1 MVATTTTA
9 AIPPTEM
16 KAMVTGSTID
26 LIQSLRYYGP
36 KQLKVEYVPPLG
48 CKSDEVRL
56 KIAYCGICGS
66 DIHEYLGG
74 PIFPPK
80 AGHKHPYTGVQLPV
94 TLGHEFSG
102 TVIEVGSNVRN
113 FSVGQKVA
121 VIPSLDDRHYGAAAC
136 FACQSEKR
144 NLCEK
149 WATYGLNASGGGLAS
164 EIVVNSVSCI
174 ALPDNVS
181 LKSAALVEPLA
192 VAWHCIRLSGI
203 QKGQKA
209 VIFGA
214 GPIGL
219 AILMLL
225 KAMGASLVIIS
236 EVTDM
241 RMQQAR
247 KFGADHVVNPLA
259 GLSQTG
265 DTLAKDPVTALVHE
279 LTNDQGVEV
288 AFDASGL
295 QSTLDAA
302 IASTRIGGTI
312 FNVAIHE
319 KPLQIHLN
327 DLLLAEKKLMGG
339 ICYTE
344 EDFNAVIAALRDGT
358 IPAEEMITSIVPL
371 SKAIEGGFLELINNK
386 AAHVKILIQPD
397 K

>member
-1 MVATTTTA
+1 
-9 AIPPTEM
+9 
-16 KAMVTGSTID
+16 
-26 LIQSLRYYGP
+26 
-36 KQLKVEYVPPLG
+36 
-48 CKSDEVRL
+48 
-56 KIAYCGICGS
+56 
-66 DIHEYLGG
+66 
-74 PIFPPK
+74 
-80 AGHKHPYTGVQLPV
+80 
-94 TLGHEFSG
+94 
-102 TVIEVGSNVRN
+102 VIEVGENVKD
-113 FSVGQKVA
+113 FSIGQRVA
-121 VIPSLDDRHYGAAAC
+121 VIPSLDDRHYGAAPC
-136 FACQSEKR
+136 FACQNDKR

-174 ALPDNVS
+174 VLPDNVS
-181 LKSAALVEPLA
+181 LKAAALVEPLA

-203 QKGQKA
+203 QKGQTA

-225 KAMGASLVIIS
+225 KAMGANLVIIS
-236 EVTDM
+236 EVTEL

-259 GLSQTG
+259 KISETG
-265 DTLAKDPVTALVHE
+265 GMPTKDPVTALAHE
-279 LTNDQGVEV
+279 LTNGQGVDV

-302 IASTRIGGTI
+302 ILATRIGGTI

-319 KPLQIHLN
+319 KPLQILLN

-358 IPAEEMITSIVPL
+358 IPAEDMVTSIVPL

-397 K
+397 E